1 VAVVGIGG
9 LGHLALQFARVFGAE
24 VTAIST
30 SPTKEAEARSMGA
43 HHFVSLRE
51 NEAMKK
57 LAGSFDLIL
66 STINQDPDWNTLV
79 AALRPRGTLSVV
91 GVPPSP
97 ISVQAFP
104 LIAGQRSL
112 AGSPSGSPSMLQ
124 EMLTVAARHGVK
136 AIIESFPMAKVND
149 AVARLK
155 KNQVRY
161 RAVLGN

>member
-1 VAVVGIGG
+1 
-9 LGHLALQFARVFGAE
+9 
-24 VTAIST
+24 
-30 SPTKEAEARSMGA
+30 MGA
-43 HHFVSLRE
+43 HHFVNSRE

-79 AALRPRGTLSVV
+79 AALRPRGTLAVV

-97 ISVQAFP
+97 ISVHAFP
-104 LIAGQRSL
+104 MIAGQRSL

-136 AIIESFPMAKVND
+136 AITEAFPMAKVNA
-149 AVARLK
+149 AVAKLK

-161 RAVLGN
+161 RAVLSN

>member
-1 VAVVGIGG
+1 
-9 LGHLALQFARVFGAE
+9 
-24 VTAIST
+24 
-30 SPTKEAEARSMGA
+30 MGA
-43 HHFVSLRE
+43 HHFVNSRE

-79 AALRPRGTLSVV
+79 AALRPRGMLAIV

-97 ISVQAFP
+97 VSVQAFP
-104 LIAGQRSL
+104 LVAGQRSV
-112 AGSPSGSPSMLQ
+112 AGSPSMLQ

-136 AIIESFPMAKVND
+136 AITETFPMAKVNE
-149 AVARLK
+149 ALAKMK

-161 RAVLGN
+161 RAVLSN